1 LGSLTI
7 AALTASDLVII
18 PTPCEYFSIQALNNV
33 FDLINKIRRD
43 HNAELCYRMLITM
56 FDLRGSL
63 HSQILEKIQSHYADL
78 LFETMIGIDSKLR
91 ACQVAGVPITEY
103 AASTRA
109 AQQYKALVKEIVAYV
124 Q

>member
-1 LGSLTI
+1 
-7 AALTASDLVII
+7 
-18 PTPCEYFSIQALNNV
+18 
-33 FDLINKIRRD
+33 
-43 HNAELCYRMLITM
+43 MLITM